1 MPEHPRVEPAR
12 PSWDTMN
19 EPDPDWALTPE
30 ECAELDRRLDDPD
43 PGRPAD
49 EVFEEIRR
57 ELLARRNR

>member
-1 MPEHPRVEPAR
+1 
-12 PSWDTMN
+12 MN